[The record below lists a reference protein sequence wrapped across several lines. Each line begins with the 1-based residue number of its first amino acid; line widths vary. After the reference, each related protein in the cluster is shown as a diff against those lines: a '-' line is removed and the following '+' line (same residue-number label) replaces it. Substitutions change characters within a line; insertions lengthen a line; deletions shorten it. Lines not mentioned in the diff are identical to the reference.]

1 MYLLSEKIDRF
12 GVEWCI
18 VVEWTGSIIN
28 ECRYFYDI
36 RLNLWR
42 AKEMMIKR
50 NNYELI
56 LIRLL
61 LTIIAALLLCISIL
75 SFPEIL
81 PGEMAG
87 QWYWLSKVSVLFMVI
102 IFPILLFS
110 SKSIKIGDEL
120 DTIIVWTLILL
131 AGIESVWGMWQI
143 YGLLSS
149 NHSLFSLTGTFF
161 NPGPYSGYLA
171 MIFPVCLNEWLALKD
186 KAVNLNNIE
195 KVMHYLSGGILL
207 LIICILPAGMSR
219 SAWLAAIISGLWI
232 YGIHYSWKVQIQ
244 TVWQMYRKKVIAII
258 VLLFICLIVGG
269 IAAFNLK
276 KNSADG
282 RLFMWKIASKAIVDK
297 PLTGYG
303 TYGFPSA
310 FGKTQE
316 NYFAQGDYSPQ
327 EELVA
332 GSPVYAFN
340 EYLQVAIEW
349 GIPVTFC
356 ILSFI
361 LFCFYRG
368 KKSGRISL
376 CGGLVA
382 LLVFSF
388 SSYPMQLPAFII
400 SLVLFLSVCLI
411 GNSRV
416 GWGIFA
422 LIVGVV
428 GFWGWK
434 ENIYESCKRW
444 ADCSLLYRVGAYSA
458 VKKDY
463 MELYP
468 VLRNR
473 ATFLFEYGHCLH
485 KLNEYEASNE
495 ILQEASDYS
504 CDPMIFNIM
513 GKNNQLLKRYELAEE
528 YYLRSSY
535 RLPGRIYP
543 YYLLAKL
550 YAEQGYYQPEKLK
563 MMANTVLTKEPK
575 VYSKAIEEMRSEMKV
590 LLDTLNY

>member
-1 MYLLSEKIDRF
+1 MSDLIF
-12 GVEWCI
+12 GDFKVM
-18 VVEWTGSIIN
+18 
-28 ECRYFYDI
+28 
-36 RLNLWR
+36 L
-42 AKEMMIKR
+42 IKR
-50 NNYELI
+50 NNHELI

-61 LTIIAALLLCISIL
+61 LTIVVVLLLCVSIL

-81 PGEMAG
+81 PGEMVG
-87 QWYWLSKVSVLFMVI
+87 QWCWLSKVSVLFMVI
-102 IFPILLFS
+102 MFPILFFS
-110 SKSIKIGDEL
+110 SRNIKIGNEL
-120 DTIIVWTLILL
+120 YIIIVWILIFL

-143 YGLLSS
+143 YGSLSS

-171 MIFPVCLNEWLALKD
+171 MIFPICLNEWLILK
-186 KAVNLNNIE
+186 ARVNSLNNIE
-195 KVMHYLSGGILL
+195 TVMYYLSGGILL

-219 SAWLAAIISGLWI
+219 SAWLAVIISGLWI
-232 YGIHYSWKVQIQ
+232 CGIHYSWKAQIQ
-244 TVWQMYRKKVIAII
+244 TAWQIHHKKVFVITA
-258 VLLFICLIVGG
+258 LLFIFLIVGG
-269 IAAFNLK
+269 VVIYNLK
-276 KNSADG
+276 RNSADG
-282 RLFMWKIASKAIVDK
+282 RLFMWKIASKAIVDR

-303 TYGFPSA
+303 TYGFPYA

-316 NYFAQGDYSPQ
+316 SYFAQGDYSPQ

-332 GSPVYAFN
+332 GAPVYAFN

-349 GIPVTFC
+349 GIPVTLC
-356 ILSFI
+356 ILLFI
-361 LFCFYRG
+361 LFCFYKGR
-368 KKSGRISL
+368 KSGRISI
-376 CGGLVA
+376 CGGLIA

-388 SSYPMQLPAFII
+388 SSYPMQLPAFVI
-400 SLVLFLSVCLI
+400 SFVLFLSVCLI

-416 GWGIFA
+416 GWGLFA
-422 LIVGVV
+422 LILGVV

-434 ENIYESCKRW
+434 ENTYEACKKW
-444 ADCSLLYRVGAYSA
+444 TDCSLLYRVGAYSA
-458 VKKDY
+458 VKRDY

-485 KLNEYEASNE
+485 KLNEYEVSNE

-504 CDPMIFNIM
+504 CDPMILNVM
-513 GKNNQLLKRYELAEE
+513 GKNNQQLKRYELAEE
-528 YYLRSSY
+528 CYLRSSY

-563 MMANTVLTKEPK
+563 MMANIVLTKKAK
-575 VYSKAIEEMRSEMKV
+575 VHSKAIEEMRSEMKI
-590 LLDTLNY
+590 LLKTLNCD